1 MHIDVWTGRVY
12 RGLAELPEFAQ
23 PRHPDHNAAQSLQ
36 MPWMGLCLFVCLL
49 ERERERE
56 REWVLCCENLYQRN
70 EKDEET
76 QFHSLTLTS
85 VKPLECLCNT
95 NS

>member
-76 QFHSLTLTS
+76 QFHSLTS